1 MNEFIQKKEDKYLHF
16 KRNKF
21 RIGLRTLKTA
31 AAVIISMMIVT
42 SYGATTSKLIFAM
55 LGAMAA
61 MEPSFKESLESCLTQ
76 IVGMFFGVLAG
87 VILLALPLNHVLV
100 AGIGIVFVITLYNVF
115 HIRFSPSLPCLIV
128 VTLCTTPDI
137 QPFTYAIGRFWDTAI
152 GLGIGMI
159 INTLVFPYDTS
170 QQIRTTAEYLNKE
183 LIYFLEDMF
192 DGDNRLPDTEKMVNM
207 IDDIARQLQ
216 IFSKQWLLLHLRRNR
231 KQLRTFK
238 IYEVKAKQLV
248 ANLEILCQMDYPGR
262 LDDENR
268 KLLKACGAN
277 ILDPRE
283 IGVIQEELDVVTN
296 YHVSQILTLREDLI
310 DVLKM

>member
-1 MNEFIQKKEDKYLHF
+1 MRF

-31 AAVIISMMIVT
+31 AAVIISMIIVT
-42 SYGATTSKLIFAM
+42 AYGATTSKLIFAM

-76 IVGMFFGVLAG
+76 IVGMIFGALAG
-87 VILLALPLNHVLV
+87 VLLLALPLNHVLV

-128 VTLCTTPDI
+128 VTLCTTSDI
-137 QPFTYAIGRFWDTAI
+137 QPFSYAIGRFWDTAI
-152 GLGIGMI
+152 GLGVGMF
-159 INTLVFPYDTS
+159 INTLIFPYDTS
-170 QQIRTTAEYLNKE
+170 RQIRSTAEYLDKE
-183 LIYFLEDMF
+183 LIYFLENMF

-207 IDDIARQLQ
+207 IDNMARQLQ

-238 IYEVKAKQLV
+238 IYEVKAKQLI
-248 ANLEILCQMDYPGR
+248 ANLEVLCQMDYPGR
-262 LDDENR
+262 LNEENR
-268 KLLKACGAN
+268 NLLKTCGAN

-283 IGVIQEELDVVTN
+283 IDIMQEELDIVTN

-310 DVLKM
+310 EVLKIQN